1 MNSLLQN
8 LLAQPRQEP
17 VKVEK
22 ITLFSG
28 GREVEITE
36 DGFVVGRADVCD
48 LVVHDPAV
56 ADFAAT
62 VHLQDG
68 AAWIEITEFAEA
80 VMISGRPYKRLALRD
95 GDELQF
101 GQETWNVALTT
112 NRGLAPQDLEQSS
125 EASLDD
131 EIRELFDMM
140 DWNSAGEEPVAVPAP
155 KFASRLESGVQAL
168 LRAALEADLGHAA
181 GSSEEVGPGHVS
193 FATSDMAIDR
203 EEIDA
208 LRDQHLDLEERTRE
222 AQREL
227 EARIELLL
235 DHLSDSTAALR
246 ASA

>member
-28 GREVEITE
+28 GRKVEITE
-36 DGFVVGRADVCD
+36 DGFLIGRADVCD

-62 VHLQDG
+62 VHLQEG

-101 GQETWNVALTT
+101 GRETWNVALTT
-112 NRGLAPQDLEQSS
+112 NRGLAPRDLEQSS

-140 DWNSAGEEPVAVPAP
+140 DWNTDGEKPAAPPTP

-168 LRAALEADLGHAA
+168 LRAALEADLGRAA
-181 GSSEEVGPGHVS
+181 GASEEAGPMT
-193 FATSDMAIDR
+193 FATSDMAIGR